1 MCIRDSRYF
10 FLDVNEL
17 HRLVLEPAGLRI
29 VRTARLGDR
38 LRVELRAEHYARCV
52 RLNILDMRADYSD
65 NYFDLDAGSSRVI
78 TIDLQESSEP
88 LFALDVYKRQCPHR
102 APHSS
107 GAGTGSSD
115 FCHGI
120 PVFLYVHLVL

>member
-1 MCIRDSRYF
+1 MILTADGQVYDNRYF

-29 VRTARLGDR
+29 VRTARQGDR
-38 LRVELRAEHYARCV
+38 LQVELRAEHYARCV

-88 LFALDVYKRQCPHR
+88 LFALTLYAEGENVERLCLPL
-102 APHSS
+102 
-107 GAGTGSSD
+107 SD
-115 FCHGI
+115 I
-120 PVFLYVHLVL
+120 PEEKL

>member
-1 MCIRDSRYF
+1 M
-10 FLDVNEL
+10 NEL

-29 VRTARLGDR
+29 VRTARQGDR
-38 LRVELRAEHYARCV
+38 LQVELRAEHYAHCV

-88 LFALDVYKRQCPHR
+88 LFALTLYAEGENVERLCLPL
-102 APHSS
+102 
-107 GAGTGSSD
+107 SD
-115 FCHGI
+115 I
-120 PVFLYVHLVL
+120 PEEKL